1 MREAYL
7 EFKSWARNTV
17 QMIKTLIIT
26 AMKKGKS
33 KSGLIATLHMRIRK
47 GKTTQRKV
55 WQSTLKIYPLLT
67 LSINSTNLISLFLN
81 NQTMIPIFK
90 ARESNL
96 DCQIKIRFIKS
107 MSSIIILLTIKIQKF
122 TVGTRNFRTQTL
134 YIIRKNESRKFKEE
148 VVLLTKKI
156 E

>member
-1 MREAYL
+1 
-7 EFKSWARNTV
+7 
-17 QMIKTLIIT
+17 
-26 AMKKGKS
+26 
-33 KSGLIATLHMRIRK
+33 MRILK
-47 GKTTQRKV
+47 GITTQRKV
-55 WQSTLKIYPLLT
+55 WQSTLKIYPLST
-67 LSINSTNLISLFLN
+67 LLINSTNLISLFLN

-96 DCQIKIRFIKS
+96 DCQIKIRFIRS

-122 TVGTRNFRTQTL
+122 TVGTRNFRTQIL